1 MQEAWNGVL
10 EERMLSMES
19 ELEALKTAGD
29 VSAIK
34 FGSLGFRNV
43 NDCHEWAIKN
53 LPEGRYGLI
62 TDPLFMIERIC
73 GAVES
78 QSSAGGIWKKME
90 SRLKLDIRTG
100 SEASALESL
109 ACPRPR
115 LFHHGNPSMVY
126 LKNTSRLNQLM
137 KHSSWKQGGGG
148 VGKHITNHLSSLNFT
163 LLQDINHALG
173 SGKYPEA
180 HLIATLCLTATVTS
194 LTQLVGA
201 VDAIFDKLRVQF
213 KDEAAWS
220 LTMQVLDKICEELYV
235 PKDGVMH
242 AMTLGDS
249 ESIQA
254 HVLYA
259 SFRSH
264 DVIARY
270 VELQFQNHPSVTTE
284 FTRFLAT
291 NLGSDKLSDALAK
304 TTADTVKAL
313 AKADTASSKVALMEE
328 KLAAALRRI
337 TALESPN
344 NRAAR
349 NG

>member
-1 MQEAWNGVL
+1 MN
-10 EERMLSMES
+10 
-19 ELEALKTAGD
+19 
-29 VSAIK
+29 
-34 FGSLGFRNV
+34 
-43 NDCHEWAIKN
+43 
-53 LPEGRYGLI
+53 
-62 TDPLFMIERIC
+62 
-73 GAVES
+73 
-78 QSSAGGIWKKME
+78 
-90 SRLKLDIRTG
+90 
-100 SEASALESL
+100 
-109 ACPRPR
+109 
-115 LFHHGNPSMVY
+115 

-137 KHSSWKQGGGG
+137 KHSSWKLGGGG
-148 VGKHITNHLSSLNFT
+148 VGEHITNHLSSLNLT

-173 SGKYPEA
+173 GGKYPEA

-337 TALESPN
+337 TALESPK
-344 NRAAR
+344 NRAVR